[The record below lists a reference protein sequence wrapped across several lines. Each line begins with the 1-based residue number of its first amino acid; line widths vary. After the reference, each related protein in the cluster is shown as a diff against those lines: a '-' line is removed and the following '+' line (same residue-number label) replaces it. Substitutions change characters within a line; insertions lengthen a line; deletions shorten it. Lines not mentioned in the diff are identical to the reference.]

1 MGILPGSSQRAA
13 ATFLLQRVLW
23 HVSYLFLPRTE
34 FAVKRDPKFSV
45 TGKWL
50 LLNPWYTLNFMS
62 YVTVIAMC
70 SEQTQLTPAYAD
82 VAFLGSSPA
91 RLEPGSPSA
100 GLTSSLLG
108 SVSSSE
114 ALLLLCAS
122 LHLFLCFGG
131 ALPRTPPFN
140 WLSCLIYLESL
151 SPSPLVLARS
161 LEQESQDFL
170 KTTIKKK
177 LIRQNSK
184 ENLQELMYRLRM
196 IVSQKGISPAA
207 VSLSLQPVMG
217 QIRHCSIFIYGKCCS
232 L

>member
-23 HVSYLFLPRTE
+23 LVSYFFPFRTE
-34 FAVKRDPKFSV
+34 FADIGCAARETPDSV
-45 TGKWL
+45 PLENDCYWIPDMPQISCRVWQCALTRA
-50 LLNPWYTLNFMS
+50 S
-62 YVTVIAMC
+62 
-70 SEQTQLTPAYAD
+70 LTPACAD
-82 VAFLGSSPA
+82 VAFLGPRPA
-91 RLEPGSPSA
+91 RLEPASPSA

-151 SPSPLVLARS
+151 SPSPLVLAGS

-170 KTTIKKK
+170 KTTIRKSWLDRTPKK
-177 LIRQNSK
+177 ISK
-184 ENLQELMYRLRM
+184 NE
-196 IVSQKGISPAA
+196 
-207 VSLSLQPVMG
+207 
-217 QIRHCSIFIYGKCCS
+217 CTD
-232 L
+232 